1 MSALGQERTF
11 RHLRS
16 MSALPPKA
24 DIRIGDREVRY
35 VPQADIRD
43 LCRNPPRLIFGEQP
57 GSRSL
62 ARLSIGLRHTIGA
75 AAKSSQF
82 CLFEG
87 GQLLR
92 VSGDCEG
99 PHAGSHSQNLSAS
112 RNFDAR
118 GSYALRGCQRNLYTL
133 VRRLT
138 WCIAFSAVLT
148 WLRLCG
154 PSIGATTTR
163 VTFGIARNAAPVF
176 RPWSPFLT
184 IPTLSCCAAIVLG
197 FAQRLQELGDIR
209 RNPPR
214 LIFREQLGR

>member
-1 MSALGQERTF
+1 VAPRLGLGFRQQLGQF
-11 RHLRS
+11 G
-16 MSALPPKA
+16 
-24 DIRIGDREVRY
+24 DIS
-35 VPQADIRD
+35 
-43 LCRNPPRLIFGEQP
+43 RNPPRLILAEQFR
-57 GSRSL
+57 GRAST
-62 ARLSIGLRHTIGA
+62 RLSIGLRHTIGA
-75 AAKSSQF
+75 AAKYSQF

-99 PHAGSHSQNLSAS
+99 PHAGSHSENLSAS

-118 GSYALRGCQRNLYTL
+118 GSYALRGCQRNLYIL

-138 WCIAFSAVLT
+138 WCVAFNAVLT

-184 IPTLSCCAAIVLG
+184 IPTLSRCATIILG
-197 FAQRLQELGDIR
+197 FAQQLRELGDIR
-209 RNPPR
+209 RNSPR
-214 LIFREQLGR
+214 LIFAEQFRRRSPAASPRLFNR

>member
-1 MSALGQERTF
+1 V
-11 RHLRS
+11 
-16 MSALPPKA
+16 
-24 DIRIGDREVRY
+24 IR
-35 VPQADIRD
+35 RD
-43 LCRNPPRLIFGEQP
+43 PSRIIFGEQP
-57 GSRSL
+57 GSRSP

-75 AAKSSQF
+75 AAKYSQF

-99 PHAGSHSQNLSAS
+99 PHAGSHSQNLSTS

-118 GSYALRGCQRNLYTL
+118 GSYALRGCQRNLYIL

-138 WCIAFSAVLT
+138 WCIAFNAVLT

-154 PSIGATTTR
+154 PSIGATTTL

-184 IPTLSCCAAIVLG
+184 IPPLSRCAAIVLG
-197 FAQRLQELGDIR
+197 FAQQLRELGDIR
-209 RNPPR
+209 RDPLR
-214 LIFREQLGR
+214 LIFREQLGDIAAPVEMLF